1 MQTLMTHSAQETI
14 QWAKNF
20 APTLQPGD
28 VICLQG
34 DLGAGKTT
42 LVKGIAE
49 GLGLSQKEQVTSP
62 TFVIMHRYTC
72 RIPLYHFDCYR
83 MKSPDDLLQIGFD
96 DFVNSGAGIACIEWP
111 EKAGDLI
118 PQKHISVTLTHEGLD
133 ARRITVCMKQR

>member
-1 MQTLMTHSAQETI
+1 MNQEIITHSAQETI
-14 QWAKNF
+14 MWAKNF
-20 APTLQPGD
+20 AQSLQPGD

-49 GLGLSQKEQVTSP
+49 GLGLSPNEHVTSP

-83 MKSPDDLLQIGFD
+83 MKSPEDLLAIGFD
-96 DFVNSGAGIACIEWP
+96 DFVNSGSGVACIEWP

-118 PQKHISVTLTHEGLD
+118 PSKNISVSLTHEGVD
-133 ARRITVCMKQR
+133 ARRITVRMN